1 MLKNSL
7 YIVLCAC
14 FVFAGL
20 GIVASNGESSPN
32 AVTQQ
37 TPTPTPTPSPTPCT
51 PDDPKKPCPSPSPTD
66 QPLPTPTMSP
76 TMHPWGFVFV

>member
-7 YIVLCAC
+7 AIVLGGC

-20 GIVASNGESSPN
+20 GMIANNPTSFSN
-32 AVTQQ
+32 AVSQQ
-37 TPTPTPTPSPTPCT
+37 TPTPSPSPTDTPSPTPCT

-66 QPLPTPTMSP
+66 QPMPSPSP
-76 TMHPWGFVFV
+76 TMHP